1 MINAAERVA
10 VSLPKSIII
19 RLERA
24 RKHLQINRS
33 KLFLLALIKYLDST
47 IEEED
52 KKLEK
57 IYKEIEVTDKGLLMH
72 FSSSSY
78 KNLPPYGQ
86 D

>member
-1 MINAAERVA
+1 MIDTAERVA

-24 RKHLQINRS
+24 RKHLQVNRS

-52 KKLEK
+52 AKLEK
-57 IYKEIEVTDKGLLMH
+57 IYKEIEKTDKGLLMH
-72 FSSSSY
+72 FNSSY

>member
-47 IEEED
+47 IEKED

-57 IYKEIEVTDKGLLMH
+57 VYKEIEETDKRLLMH
-72 FSSSSY
+72 FSSSY